1 MKGIRNQRLF
11 IILTECS
18 VVLAEFPT
26 DGAEVGILYKGAAIL
41 GKSVKWKDEGECREL
56 SARSSPVL
64 VCVTGPK
71 RGTKPGERLRPILDE
86 GEGSL
91 LYEKSPLDLEA
102 AIVLQF
108 GYSRSSR
115 RGLPCRIFQSK
126 EGSVRIRCLN
136 PAASR
141 RASHSGAG
149 RSAKWR
155 AFRTRADM
163 PVPTTI

>member
-1 MKGIRNQRLF
+1 MEGIRNQRLF

-41 GKSVKWKDEGECREL
+41 GKKAKRKDEEECREL
-56 SARSSPVL
+56 SVRPSPVFARE
-64 VCVTGPK
+64 GPK
-71 RGTKPGERLRPILDE
+71 RATPPRERLRPILDE

-91 LYEKSPLDLEA
+91 LYEKRPLDLEA